1 MEGGLDWEMESL
13 ECGIIS
19 VIRLWLWLCLSG
31 TPMNHTLRKA
41 FLSDGT
47 KSEPERLLDFDI
59 EPLTC
64 VMTVFAYTSVFE
76 MSELI

>member
-1 MEGGLDWEMESL
+1 MESL

-19 VIRLWLWLCLSG
+19 VRLWLCLSG
-31 TPMNHTLRKA
+31 TPMNHALRKA
-41 FLSDGT
+41 FLSDGI
-47 KSEPERLLDFDI
+47 KPEPERLLDFDI
-59 EPLTC
+59 ETLTC